1 MRLNY
6 LAALIVFNAP
16 RAISTHL
23 QILIPS
29 QGALSHPSTLPPSTH
44 ATLTTLHQTYSAPIT
59 TANYFD
65 FRNVS
70 AGSYLLDVH
79 CHTHVFAPLRVDVNQ
94 GVVDKVEQVEGEGGE
109 AQEVQVWGTWRG
121 NEWSNKGE
129 KVEVQ
134 EVEGRV
140 GVWGFSV
147 KATSAKEYFVE
158 RAGCKLLSF
167 SASYLLS
174 CGQTGSM
181 FDLGI
186 R

>member
-1 MRLNY
+1 M
-6 LAALIVFNAP
+6 
-16 RAISTHL
+16 
-23 QILIPS
+23 
-29 QGALSHPSTLPPSTH
+29 
-44 ATLTTLHQTYSAPIT
+44 
-59 TANYFD
+59 
-65 FRNVS
+65 
-70 AGSYLLDVH
+70 
-79 CHTHVFAPLRVDVNQ
+79 NQ